1 MIILRAR
8 ALSNG
13 EYEVSDHLGKRRI
26 VNEGELKAVIKSE
39 SAIIIGVELNGRNQ
53 VKEKKIS
60 DAEEALW
67 KIYVQVK
74 LFGGDDG
81 YEESEEDDTDDYD
94 SWRHYKYYT
103 DLQYFWEKVS
113 DEVEEYFS

>member
-13 EYEVSDHLGKRRI
+13 KYEVSDHLGNTKR
-26 VNEGELKAVIKSE
+26 VNEEELKIVIRSGA
-39 SAIIIGVELNGRNQ
+39 AIIIGVELNGRNQ

-67 KIYVQVK
+67 KIYVSVK
-74 LFGGDDG
+74 LFDGNYSDDDDYYDDMVYF
-81 YEESEEDDTDDYD
+81 YEEVDAVVND
-94 SWRHYKYYT
+94 
-103 DLQYFWEKVS
+103 
-113 DEVEEYFS
+113 YFSIRKHFD